1 MLARWKKL
9 ASEHAIRR
17 ALSDAWGVGIGEAGI
32 RSSCV
37 GRKRDLTRE
46 RIEPNPGPYNC
57 RLVSLTCGEMLG
69 VGAAFD
75 EWISTAK
82 VVVLYVQELCAKESV
97 R

>member
-37 GRKRDLTRE
+37 GRKRDLIRE
-46 RIEPNPGPYNC
+46 RIEPNPGPY
-57 RLVSLTCGEMLG
+57 
-69 VGAAFD
+69 
-75 EWISTAK
+75 I
-82 VVVLYVQELCAKESV
+82 
-97 R
+97 